1 MTLFVSIRVGRNIPR
16 ARSASREA
24 VARGVPAF
32 VPGWSGKPTGQLRRS
47 GAGGGECLLAMRRFD
62 AIESRSDCRDS
73 PVFVV
78 ARQRL
83 PSH

>member
-1 MTLFVSIRVGRNIPR
+1 MTLFVSIRVGRR
-16 ARSASREA
+16 
-24 VARGVPAF
+24 PAF
-32 VPGWSGKPTGQLRRS
+32 VPGWRGKPTGQLRRS

-78 ARQRL
+78 AR
-83 PSH
+83 

>member
-1 MTLFVSIRVGRNIPR
+1 MAQSISQRFFHLYKARSSIKLVTVFVFFRVGRR
-16 ARSASREA
+16 
-24 VARGVPAF
+24 PAF
-32 VPGWSGKPTGQLRRS
+32 VPGWRGKPTGQLRRS

-78 ARQRL
+78 AR
-83 PSH
+83 